1 VKVSIISTLDL
12 GKVVDEVD
20 CENMTVVEQI
30 ARTRSWAP
38 ASFKSDRRLNV
49 EFEGTDLLVLDID
62 EGLKLPEAIQQFSPY
77 KCLILASKNHQKE
90 KNGRVEDRFR
100 VIIWLTRR
108 CDKAADFKATWKA
121 AQGQWPV
128 IDRQASDPARF
139 YYASPETLFKN
150 EAGLTFDVVE
160 GLEVTELDRALE
172 PEPATLKGNLWKS
185 TLEFLLRGAPAGH
198 RHGALVKATMNMREQ
213 GYAKEE
219 VTAALRK
226 MIRSGGSWSGPDLN
240 EKDLRTIDDVFGRVL
255 KYDYEPT
262 ENEEEP
268 IAIDAA
274 GLLPETWAY
283 LSDKDAVKGD
293 PTGFE
298 GLDQMLGGGK
308 RLGELT
314 VLMAQAKTGKNALY
328 HYLLQKMLVEG
339 KCVGYASRELD
350 PATEVLPNLL
360 SIGLNTNMWHADI
373 TEELKTKAQDLVK
386 NWRLYF
392 APGYGYFPL
401 EQLEAWF
408 RALASEGV
416 SYFLFDHFHH
426 ALMTEDYESTVNL
439 AKKLKTL
446 TKELNIHIDL
456 IVQPRNLRDGE
467 RLSLATL
474 RGGAAIGQA
483 LDNLLILE
491 RRRGVQ
497 VPNVSELRLE
507 VARHRLAT
515 PGKMYI
521 QYDPITTTFQ
531 EVDLIME
538 DPSSDEGHGP
548 DQGHGPDRG
557 RGPGQRHGP
566 DQGRGPG
573 QRHGPDQGRGPGQ
586 RRNYP
591 RAN

>member
-1 VKVSIISTLDL
+1 MKVSIISTLDL
-12 GKVVDEVD
+12 GKVIDEVD
-20 CENMTVVEQI
+20 CENMAAVEQI

-38 ASFKSDRRLNV
+38 ASFKSDRRLNA

-62 EGLKLPEAIQQFSPY
+62 EGMSIPQAIQAFSSY
-77 KCLILASKNHQKE
+77 KCLVLASKNHQKE

-100 VIIWLTRR
+100 VVLWLTQR
-108 CDKAADFKATWKA
+108 CEKAVDFKATWKK
-121 AQGQWPV
+121 AQGLWPV
-128 IDRQASDPARF
+128 IDKQASDPARF

-150 EAGLTFDVVE
+150 ETGLTVDVIQGQE
-160 GLEVTELDRALE
+160 ETELDRALN
-172 PEPATLKGNLWKS
+172 PEPLEIKGQLWKS

-213 GYAKEE
+213 GYSKEE

-226 MIRSGGSWSGPDLN
+226 MIMSGGSWSGSDLN
-240 EKDLRTIDDVFGRVL
+240 DKDLRTIDDVFNRVL
-255 KYDYEPT
+255 KYEYEPSQSQ
-262 ENEEEP
+262 EEEP
-268 IAIDAA
+268 IAVDAA
-274 GLLPETWAY
+274 GLLPETFAY

-298 GLDQMLGGGK
+298 GLDRMLGGGK

-328 HYLLQKMLVEG
+328 HYLLEKMLKEG
-339 KCVGYASRELD
+339 KSVGYASRELD

-360 SIGLNTNMWHADI
+360 SIGLNTNMWHADV
-373 TEELKTKAQDLVK
+373 TDALKAKAQEMVK
-386 NWRLYF
+386 GWKLYF

-408 RALASEGV
+408 RALAAEGV
-416 SYFLFDHFHH
+416 NYFLFDHFHH

-439 AKKLKTL
+439 AKRLKTL

-491 RRRGVQ
+491 RRRGIEVA
-497 VPNVSELRLE
+497 NVSELKLE

-515 PGKMYI
+515 PGKIYI

-538 DPSSDEGHGP
+538 DPSQAEEEEAPTRSRAP
-548 DQGHGPDRG
+548 SK
-557 RGPGQRHGP
+557 
-566 DQGRGPG
+566 
-573 QRHGPDQGRGPGQ
+573 
-586 RRNYP
+586 NYP
-591 RAN
+591 RAQYS